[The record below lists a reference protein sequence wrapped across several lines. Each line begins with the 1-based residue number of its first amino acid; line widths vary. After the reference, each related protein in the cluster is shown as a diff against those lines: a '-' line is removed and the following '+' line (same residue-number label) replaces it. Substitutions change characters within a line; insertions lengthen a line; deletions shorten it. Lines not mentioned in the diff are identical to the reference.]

1 MIIACPAY
9 RLPAGRQAVG
19 RKIKLMI
26 TFDKVTKIYPAY
38 KNKKET
44 VVLDDVSFQIKAG
57 EFICVVGR
65 SGAGKT
71 TLIKLLLREEEPT
84 KGKIIFDNVDIA
96 TIKDRKLYKLRRR
109 MGVVFQDYKL
119 LTSKT
124 VYENISYGM
133 EVTGASEEEIKKDVP
148 EILDIVDLAKQADR
162 FPSQL
167 SGGEKQRVAIARAL
181 IHDPDV
187 ILADEPTGDLD
198 PYHSKNIVNLLR
210 KINHSGTT
218 IVLAT
223 HDKEIVNY
231 LDTRV
236 VTLRN
241 TKVISDV
248 HNGRFRL

>member
-1 MIIACPAY
+1 
-9 RLPAGRQAVG
+9 
-19 RKIKLMI
+19 MI